1 MGLKGIYTAVSGA
14 MAQSEQLDTIA
25 NNLANVDTPAFK
37 RDQQVFREYLTSYEK
52 PTDIVEAPRGPASID
67 SMYPLN
73 GADKS
78 YVDSAGT
85 STNFEQGSLR
95 VTENPF
101 DIAIE
106 GDGFYE
112 VVTPSGVRLTR
123 NGSFTLNKNGELV
136 TKQGYPVLK
145 KETQVGQSLNDR
157 VVRLGTATSWS
168 VSPKGEMLA
177 DNNNIGQLS
186 IVTATDKDVFQK
198 EGASLYKLRENINSP
213 IVAASAFKL
222 HQGSMEKSNVNV
234 ITEMTDM
241 IKATRVFETT
251 QKAIQAYDQMS
262 SKLINEVPK
271 LR

>member
-1 MGLKGIYTAVSGA
+1 MKGIYTAVSGA
-14 MAQSEQLDTIA
+14 VAQTQQLDTIA

-37 RDQQVFREYLTSYEK
+37 RDQQVFREFLTAYEK
-52 PTDIVEAPRGPASID
+52 PADVIEAPRDSASID

-101 DIAIE
+101 DVAIE

-112 VVTPSGVRLTR
+112 VLTSFGVRLTR
-123 NGSFTLNKNGELV
+123 NGSFTLNKNAELV

-145 KETQVGQSLNDR
+145 KETQADMPMAER
-157 VVRLGTATSWS
+157 IVRMGAANTWS
-168 VSPKGEMLA
+168 VSPKGDMTA
-177 DNNNIGQLS
+177 DGVSLGQLS
-186 IVTATDKDVFQK
+186 VVTAKDKDVFQK
-198 EGASLYKLRENINSP
+198 EGNSLYKLRETINSP
-213 IVAASAFKL
+213 VIAATEFKL
-222 HQGSMEKSNVNV
+222 HQGSMEKSNVN
-234 ITEMTDM
+234 IIREMTDM
-241 IKATRVFETT
+241 IQATRTFEST
-251 QKAIQAYDQMS
+251 QKAIQAYDSMS
-262 SKLINEVPK
+262 GKLVNDVPK